1 MKKFHKHIYDVN
13 KKEIIGD
20 FDKAYKH
27 DDAWLNQYN
36 TDQAKYRLIY
46 GVICDEKPQRVLDIG
61 CGYGA
66 FVEFLER
73 KGFKSTGIE
82 MSPTAISK
90 GKEKLGDNIDLR
102 VGDIRMGLD
111 FPDESFDSILL
122 LGVFWFILDEID
134 FCLNEINRV
143 LKQNGKLFVSVFIPE
158 DPIGKEKMND
168 YSDFINYI
176 ENKFDITDAVTFH
189 EHNFIQKKNS
199 LSKSQKDMLLICKK

>member
-1 MKKFHKHIYDVN
+1 MLSGIMK
-13 KKEIIGD
+13 
-20 FDKAYKH
+20 
-27 DDAWLNQYN
+27 
-36 TDQAKYRLIY
+36 
-46 GVICDEKPQRVLDIG
+46 
-61 CGYGA
+61 
-66 FVEFLER
+66 
-73 KGFKSTGIE
+73 
-82 MSPTAISK
+82 
-90 GKEKLGDNIDLR
+90 
-102 VGDIRMGLD
+102 MGLD

-189 EHNFIQKKNS
+189 EHNFIQKKDS